1 MSKTQQMQ
9 LFPPLPPRTV
19 PELVEDIE
27 KLTKEIQYLYCHE
40 NIPFV
45 IGWSGGKDSTSVLQI
60 VWYAIAALPPE
71 QRTKKIYVITTD
83 TLVENPIVSAW
94 VRKSLEQMKSAA
106 KVQQIPIEPHLLYP
120 DIKDTFWVN
129 LMGKGYP
136 SPRHGFRWCT
146 ERLKILP
153 SNRFIRDVVRI
164 NGEVIL
170 ILGTRK
176 AESIKRAVSMEKH
189 EIGRM
194 SDRLSSN
201 SSSIKSLL
209 YHSPSLPN
217 SLIYSP
223 IEDWRTDEV
232 WLYLMQWENPWGNN
246 NKDLFTMYRGATAD
260 NECPLVVDTSTP
272 SCGSSR
278 FGCWVCTMVNQ
289 DKSMEAMIQNDE
301 EKEWMQ
307 PLLDIRNELDIL
319 DDRPKRDFRRIYGR
333 VELFERNMGDNTT
346 SVEPIPGPY
355 TKFWREHW
363 LRRVLEAQTQI
374 RKTAPLEMRDIILI
388 TPEELSEIRRIW
400 LEEKHE
406 FDDSLPRIYEAVTGQ
421 PFEDSRPAAERKL
434 LGSDEWTVL
443 EEICSEDK
451 MHLEL
456 MAKLLDTERQYYIK
470 PRRTG
475 VYGDL
480 DKCFETS
487 SRSKDEAIGNA
498 HYQRNLKK
506 AVADVKANP
515 TDKIDLVKDAIAKS
529 NFSAQDETIDVTK
542 LREELE
548 TSSNES
554 RQLSWADIK
563 FSPPNSGRENSKD

>member
-1 MSKTQQMQ
+1 MTETQQMQ
-9 LFPPLPPRTV
+9 IFPPLPPRTV
-19 PELVEDIE
+19 PELVKDIE
-27 KLTKEIQYLYCHE
+27 KLTKEIQYLYCYE

-106 KVQQIPIEPHLLYP
+106 KEQNLPIEPHMLYP
-120 DIKDTFWVN
+120 DVKDTFWVN

-153 SNRFIRDVVRI
+153 SNRFVRDVVRI

-189 EIGRM
+189 EIGRI

-201 SSSIKSLL
+201 SSSIKSML
-209 YHSPSLPN
+209 YHSQSLPN

-232 WLYLMQWENPWGNN
+232 WLYLMQWDNPWGNN

-278 FGCWVCTMVNQ
+278 FGCWVCTMVSQ

-333 VELFERNMGDNTT
+333 VELFERNMGDNKTA
-346 SVEPIPGPY
+346 VEPIPGPY

-363 LRRVLEAQTQI
+363 LTRVLEAQTQI
-374 RKTAPLEMRDIILI
+374 RKTAPLEMRDITLI

-406 FDDSLPRIYEAVTGQ
+406 FDDSLPRIYKEVTGQ
-421 PFEDSRPAAERKL
+421 DFEDIRPTAERKL

-443 EEICSEDK
+443 EEMCEDK

-456 MAKLLDTERQYYIK
+456 MAKLLDTERQYYTK

-475 VYGDL
+475 IYADL

-498 HYQRNLKK
+498 HYQRNLKT
-506 AVADVKANP
+506 AVQSVKSNP
-515 TDKIDLVKDAIAKS
+515 TENIQQVKEAIAQS
-529 NFSAQDETIDVTK
+529 NLSATDATVDVAK

-548 TSSNES
+548 TKSNES

-563 FSPPNSGRENSKD
+563 FSPPNSEE